1 MKNEILRRQGRDI
14 FVQQTALRIIYSVKS
29 TSVNVHRSRMISLTN
44 RIEAHCKKNSFAV
57 GGTIFKAHALEN
69 INCIFLSLS
78 DEIRP
83 QEGLMRKRGWNFLT
97 VWLHHISNSFEFS
110 FET

>member
-1 MKNEILRRQGRDI
+1 MTCNDIAIRTNVKKIIIVVMMKNEILRRQGRDI

-57 GGTIFKAHALEN
+57 GGT
-69 INCIFLSLS
+69 
-78 DEIRP
+78 
-83 QEGLMRKRGWNFLT
+83 NF
-97 VWLHHISNSFEFS
+97 
-110 FET
+110 